1 MGTFKKEVPSG
12 AGERGTC
19 EKETR
24 SPGQKHSGAP
34 DSRPVKEKLVTLA
47 SEG

>member
-1 MGTFKKEVPSG
+1 MGTFKKEVPLV
-12 AGERGTC
+12 AGEIDRC

-34 DSRPVKEKLVTLA
+34 EQLSSYREICDLGK
-47 SEG
+47 